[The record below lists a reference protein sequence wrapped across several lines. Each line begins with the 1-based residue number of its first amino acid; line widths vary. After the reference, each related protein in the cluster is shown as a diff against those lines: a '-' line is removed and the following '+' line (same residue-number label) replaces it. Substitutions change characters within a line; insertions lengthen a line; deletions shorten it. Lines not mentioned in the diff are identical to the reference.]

1 MSCFISGSVIDRFG
15 VKAVEQKPTCIVKY
29 AGWKPRSIT
38 IGINAKGTYCTDGSY
53 VLEDTNKVNFNKA
66 KLDRNGASEEI
77 WSSIAYM
84 VHKRS
89 HPFCLSSSNISIT
102 TKLVQATFQ
111 SQPDRKKTKIC
122 GHYYNR
128 YVSSFWPAGMSIN
141 ENTIKPTA
149 KT

>member
-1 MSCFISGSVIDRFG
+1 MVTHF
-15 VKAVEQKPTCIVKY
+15 QKNGDK
-29 AGWKPRSIT
+29 
-38 IGINAKGTYCTDGSY
+38 
-53 VLEDTNKVNFNKA
+53 

-77 WSSIAYM
+77 WSSM

-122 GHYYNR
+122 SHYYNR
-128 YVSSFWPAGMSIN
+128 YVSFFGRRG
-141 ENTIKPTA
+141 
-149 KT
+149 